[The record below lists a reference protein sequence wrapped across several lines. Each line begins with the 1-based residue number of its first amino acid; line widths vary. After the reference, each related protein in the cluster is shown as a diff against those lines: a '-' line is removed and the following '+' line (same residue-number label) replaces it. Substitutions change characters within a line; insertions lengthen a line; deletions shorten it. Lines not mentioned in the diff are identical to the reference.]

1 MNIAGVKIHHWK
13 ELNWQNSKVTKNVL
27 KRFAI
32 EVKNNRFKVV
42 QSQFTIKSQKTT
54 DSLDQMGSNSKT
66 FDVI

>member
-1 MNIAGVKIHHWK
+1 MSKFIIQSGWK

>member
-1 MNIAGVKIHHWK
+1 MSKFIIQSGWK

-54 DSLDQMGSNSKT
+54 DSLDQMGSNSKK